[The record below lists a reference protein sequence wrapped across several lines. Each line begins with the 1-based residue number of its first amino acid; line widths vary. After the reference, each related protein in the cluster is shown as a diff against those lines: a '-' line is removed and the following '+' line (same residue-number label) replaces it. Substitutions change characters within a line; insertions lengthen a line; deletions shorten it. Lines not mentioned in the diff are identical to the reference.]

1 MLNEQQKKAIIDRL
15 TERVKKMGRGFRCP
29 MCGHEHFVLLDS
41 YLRNDIQEDLNAVM
55 LGGPSIPAAAI
66 VCSNCGFISQHALGV
81 LGLMPPNPTPAPE
94 SKGGSAQNG

>member
-1 MLNEQQKKAIIDRL
+1 MLNEQQKKVIIDRL

-29 MCGHEHFVLLDS
+29 MCGNEHFVLLDS
-41 YLRNDIQEDLNAVM
+41 YLRNDIQEDLTSVM

-81 LGLMPPNPTPAPE
+81 LGLMPSHPSPTPEP
-94 SKGGSAQNG
+94 KGGENP